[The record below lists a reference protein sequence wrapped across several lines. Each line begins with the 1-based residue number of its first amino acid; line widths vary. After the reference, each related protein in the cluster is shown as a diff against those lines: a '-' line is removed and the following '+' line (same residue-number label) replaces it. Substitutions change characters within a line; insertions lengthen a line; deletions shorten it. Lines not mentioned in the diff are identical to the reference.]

1 MQVNMTEFSKNQ
13 LLEQLNDIFQ
23 IVTLVYASI
32 TYFYR
37 DTNLHILSEN
47 NAMYHQRLF
56 RFKDLA
62 NELQDEVTRTERLQ
76 EFSWIVEK
84 FLLRE
89 PYGVI
94 EEYCRINEITPDL
107 KCQEWFNFARIIRN
121 YVTHNHF
128 NLKQNKEEDF
138 PVNWKNNEITWN
150 EVKRSKVDFSKFEK
164 GMPMDLYE
172 EIKQFAESIP
182 DN

>member
-1 MQVNMTEFSKNQ
+1 MTEFSKNQ

-37 DTNLHILSEN
+37 DTDLRILSEN

-62 NELQDEVTRTERLQ
+62 NELRDEVTRTGKLQ
-76 EFSWIVEK
+76 EFSWTVEK

-89 PYGVI
+89 PYGAI
-94 EEYCRINEITPDL
+94 DEYCRINKIQPDL
-107 KCQEWFNFARIIRN
+107 ERQEWWDFARKIRN
-121 YVTHNHF
+121 YVTHNYF
-128 NLKQNKEEDF
+128 ALNQNKEECF
-138 PVNWKNNEITWN
+138 PVKWKNNEITWN
-150 EVKRSKVDFSKFEK
+150 EVKNSSIDFSKFEK

-172 EIKQFAESIP
+172 EIKQFAESLP

>member
-1 MQVNMTEFSKNQ
+1 MTEFSKNQ

-37 DTNLHILSEN
+37 DTDLRILSET

-62 NELQDEVTRTERLQ
+62 NELRDEVTRTGKLQ
-76 EFSWIVEK
+76 EFSWTIEK

-89 PYGVI
+89 PYGAI
-94 EEYCRINEITPDL
+94 DEYCRINKIQPDL
-107 KCQEWFNFARIIRN
+107 ERQEWCDFARKIRN
-121 YVTHNHF
+121 YVTHNYF
-128 NLKQNKEEDF
+128 DLNQNKEECF
-138 PVNWKNNEITWN
+138 PVKWKNNEITWN
-150 EVKRSKVDFSKFEK
+150 EVKNSSIDFSKFEK

-172 EIKQFAESIP
+172 EIKQFAESLP